1 VEVHQASLSD
11 SFLSP
16 ADLSFDLKL
25 WRQTGLSGVLA
36 NDFDVDSP
44 DFTAALLTPPAHG
57 TVTLETNGAF
67 TYTPAP
73 DFSGTDRFT
82 YALSD
87 GSTNDAEVVL
97 WPRGSTWR
105 YLDDGSDQGTAWRAP
120 DFNDAGWLSGR
131 AELGY
136 GDNNTHDG
144 RPETTVIDSGPLGGF
159 YVTTYFRAAFELAVP
174 RALIRGLKMRLL
186 RDDGAAVYLNG
197 VEIARD
203 NLATNANY
211 LTGATAPVNGSAEAR
226 YFEFGAPASLLR
238 EGRNVLAVELHQDE
252 FVSDDAS
259 FDLELVAL
267 AAPGGQVT
275 LSIASDD
282 LDEDGM
288 SDSWERAHV
297 LDYTDPADA
306 SLDPDGDAAANRDE
320 FLAGTD
326 PQNRASVL
334 RIESSATSGLVWTV
348 RVATVPGRAYVLQTS
363 TDLVAWRD
371 SGEPVVATGPELV
384 LPVPTPTAEPVFVRV
399 QVVEP

>member
-1 VEVHQASLSD
+1 
-11 SFLSP
+11 
-16 ADLSFDLKL
+16 
-25 WRQTGLSGVLA
+25 
-36 NDFDVDSP
+36 
-44 DFTAALLTPPAHG
+44 
-57 TVTLETNGAF
+57 
-67 TYTPAP
+67 
-73 DFSGTDRFT
+73 
-82 YALSD
+82 
-87 GSTNDAEVVL
+87 
-97 WPRGSTWR
+97 
-105 YLDDGSDQGTAWRAP
+105 
-120 DFNDAGWLSGR
+120 
-131 AELGY
+131 
-136 GDNNTHDG
+136 
-144 RPETTVIDSGPLGGF
+144 
-159 YVTTYFRAAFELAVP
+159 VTTYFRAAFELAVP